1 VSDYT
6 VKEIIKDFGFQLK
19 PKTKTIYNGVFIEQI
34 KVGRKERY

>member
-1 VSDYT
+1 MINSFGVSDT

-34 KVGRKERY
+34 KR